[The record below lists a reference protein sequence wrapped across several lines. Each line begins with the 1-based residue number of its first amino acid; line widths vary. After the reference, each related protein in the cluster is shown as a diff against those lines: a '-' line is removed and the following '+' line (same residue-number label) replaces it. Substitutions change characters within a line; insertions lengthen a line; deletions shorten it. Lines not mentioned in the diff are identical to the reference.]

1 MKDKTKGGAKDAEL
15 TSKNF
20 RTTDEEV
27 EHYSRQLQILS
38 KYPNPNPNF

>member
-1 MKDKTKGGAKDAEL
+1 MKDKAKGKDAEI

-38 KYPNPNPNF
+38 KIFSS

>member
-1 MKDKTKGGAKDAEL
+1 MKDKTKGTSKDAEI

-38 KYPNPNPNF
+38 NFFT